1 MRSDLDLAHSI
12 EPEPI
17 EAIAARAG
25 LGREEIELYGPH
37 MAKISFAALSKRV
50 EEGRRGKLVLV
61 TAITPTKAGEGKTT
75 VATGLADGLAA
86 RGRRVMPAL
95 REPSLGPVFGMKG
108 GATGGG
114 MSQVLPMED
123 INLHFTGDMHAISSA
138 NNLLAASVDNHIHFG
153 NRLGIDPASVSHR
166 RALDMNDRGLR
177 SIIAG
182 AGGKENAPLLET
194 GFNITAAAEV
204 MAVLCL
210 SDSIADLKARLGRIV
225 VARSYDGEPVTASAI
240 GVTGAMAALLRHAVK
255 PNLVQTMAGTP
266 AIVHGGPFANIAH
279 GCSSV
284 LSLKL
289 ALSLADMVV
298 TEAGFGADLGF
309 EKFCDIVAAP
319 RAESLVPDA
328 VVLIATIRALKLHG
342 GVKFD
347 ELGKPDLDAIKR
359 GLVNLESHAAIVSA
373 TCLPFVVTVNKFT
386 SDSQEEID
394 LVLSFCKERGWPA
407 AVTDPFTGGGDPGS
421 LDLADRVLEALNE
434 KGRFEPF
441 YKRTDSLET
450 KINSLSEKIYRAG
463 SVEFS
468 QTAERQLAWLEKH
481 GFACLPV
488 CVAKSQYSLTGNNIG
503 NDTLHVRE
511 LRLSAGAGFIVA
523 VTGEI
528 MTMPGLPRHPA
539 ALEIDI
545 DDQGEI
551 VRLF

>member
-17 EAIAARAG
+17 ETIAARVG
-25 LGREEIELYGPH
+25 LGREAIELYGPY
-37 MAKISFAALSKRV
+37 MAKISFAALNKHLGSGK
-50 EEGRRGKLVLV
+50 RGKLVLV
-61 TAITPTKAGEGKTT
+61 TAITPTRAGEGKTT
-75 VATGLADGLAA
+75 VAIGLADGLAG

-114 MSQVLPMED
+114 KSQVLPMED
-123 INLHFTGDMHAISSA
+123 INLHFTGDMHAIGSA

-153 NRLGIDPASVSHR
+153 NRLDIDPSSVSHR

-182 AGGKENAPLLET
+182 AGGRENAPLLET
-194 GFNITAAAEV
+194 GFNITAAAEI

-210 SDSIADLKARLGRIV
+210 SDSIEDLKARLGRIV
-225 VARSYDGEPVTASAI
+225 VARNSNGEPVTASAI
-240 GVTGAMAALLRHAVK
+240 GITGAMAALLRHAVK

-289 ALSLADMVV
+289 ALSLADTVV
-298 TEAGFGADLGF
+298 TEAGFGSDLGF

-319 RAESLVPDA
+319 RAGTLVPDA
-328 VVLIATIRALKLHG
+328 VVLIATVRALKLHG

-347 ELGKPDLDAIKR
+347 ELGKPDLDAVRR
-359 GLVNLESHAAIVSA
+359 GMINLESHAAIVSA
-373 TCLPFVVTVNKFT
+373 SGLPFVIAVNKF
-386 SDSQEEID
+386 SNDSQEEID
-394 LVLSFCKERGWPA
+394 LVLSFCKEKGWPA
-407 AVTDPFTGGGDPGS
+407 AVADPFSGGGDPGS
-421 LDLADRVLEALNE
+421 LDLADRVIETLEK

-441 YKRTDSLET
+441 YKISDTLET
-450 KINSLSEKIYRAG
+450 KIKSLSEKIYRAG
-463 SVEFS
+463 AIEFS
-468 QTAERQLAWLEKH
+468 TGAEKQLAWLEKH
-481 GFACLPV
+481 GFASLPV
-488 CVAKSQYSLTGNNIG
+488 CVAKSQYSLTGNNNG
-503 NDTLHVRE
+503 DDTLHIRE

-545 DDQGEI
+545 DDRGEI

>member
-75 VATGLADGLAA
+75 VAIGLADGLAA

-347 ELGKPDLDAIKR
+347 ELGKPDLDAIRR

-488 CVAKSQYSLTGNNIG
+488 CVAKSQYSLTGNNNG

>member
-17 EAIAARAG
+17 EAIAIRAG
-25 LGREEIELYGPH
+25 LGREEIELYGPQ

-75 VATGLADGLAA
+75 VAIGLADGLAA

-153 NRLGIDPASVSHR
+153 NRLGVDPASVSHR

-240 GVTGAMAALLRHAVK
+240 GVTGAMAALLRHAIK

-342 GVKFD
+342 GVRFD

-359 GLVNLESHAAIVSA
+359 GLVNLESHAAIVSS

-394 LVLSFCKERGWPA
+394 LVLSFCKEKGWPA
-407 AVTDPFTGGGDPGS
+407 AVTDPYTGGGDPGS

-441 YKRTDSLET
+441 YKGTDSLET

-488 CVAKSQYSLTGNNIG
+488 CVAKSQYSLTGNNNG

>member
-1 MRSDLDLAHSI
+1 MRSDLDIAHSI

-17 EAIAARAG
+17 EAIAARVG

-37 MAKISFAALSKRV
+37 MAKISFAALNQRLGSGK
-50 EEGRRGKLVLV
+50 RGKLVLV
-61 TAITPTKAGEGKTT
+61 TAITPTRAGEGKTT
-75 VATGLADGLAA
+75 VAIGLADGLAA
-86 RGRRVMPAL
+86 RGRKVMPAL

-153 NRLGIDPASVSHR
+153 NQLDIDPASVSHR

-194 GFNITAAAEV
+194 GFNITAAAEI

-210 SDSIADLKARLGRIV
+210 SDSIEDLKARLGRIV
-225 VARSYDGEPVTASAI
+225 VARNRDGEPVSAETI
-240 GVTGAMAALLRHAVK
+240 GVTGAMAALLRHAIK

-266 AIVHGGPFANIAH
+266 AIIHGGPFANIAH
-279 GCSSV
+279 GCSSIM
-284 LSLKL
+284 SL
-289 ALSLADMVV
+289 ALATSLAEIVV
-298 TEAGFGADLGF
+298 TEAGFGSDLGF

-319 RAESLVPDA
+319 RADRLVPDA

-347 ELGKPDLDAIKR
+347 ELGKPDLDAVKT

-373 TCLPFVVTVNKFT
+373 TSLPFVVTVNKFT

-394 LVLSFCKERGWPA
+394 LVLSFCKEKGWPA
-407 AVTDPFTGGGDPGS
+407 AVTDPYTGGGDPGS

-441 YKRTDSLET
+441 YKSTDSLET
-450 KINSLSEKIYRAG
+450 KIRSLSEKIYRAG
-463 SVEFS
+463 AVELS
-468 QTAERQLAWLEKH
+468 HTAEKQLAWLEKH
-481 GFACLPV
+481 GFASLPV
-488 CVAKSQYSLTGNNIG
+488 CVAKSQYSLTGNNNG
-503 NDTLHVRE
+503 DDTLHVRE

-545 DDQGEI
+545 DDRGEI